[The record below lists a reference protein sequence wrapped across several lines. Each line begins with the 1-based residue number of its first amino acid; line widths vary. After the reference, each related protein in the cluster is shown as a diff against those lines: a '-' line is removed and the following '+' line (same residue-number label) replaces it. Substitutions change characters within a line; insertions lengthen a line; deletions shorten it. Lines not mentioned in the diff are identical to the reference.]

1 MNVLGRHRL
10 PPQPLPDDLKAR
22 IEGLNTAIEAR
33 RQNTKRALRTLVPK
47 RSAIYVEGFDSSFPS
62 PDQFTRYVDNAFRDA
77 LTVDLDSFVV
87 ILEHKLTTF
96 KTRYDSMNALYQ
108 QLAKRIEEHQKWSE
122 VWFSGANVEN
132 FATEN
137 PRTFSIDVQLDSEAS
152 LRASRSGRSVD
163 DEFTRAMLRTP
174 YSSTGAPSSPEETL
188 QDYERALTELVI
200 DMRNA
205 LPSGGGAGSSSSVSI
220 SSKHFL
226 EYVGEVAHADDKLR
240 EYLIEDDVI
249 TLPMNALFDPY
260 VESRTLLRLS
270 WKREKDKLRR
280 LLAQFETFAERYH
293 KLFQQTERHRL
304 LAELLR
310 RGRVALEKKAKA
322 EDAAHELEES
332 GGFDGYFKAVVEKAN
347 EDYEIYVDRILHPF
361 IKKVS
366 EHPLTASEPA
376 LEYFKRGSNLPMT
389 NLQED
394 ALSVHARSYA
404 SLQGEL
410 RALGDTLV
418 CSMNASQTMQ
428 LYAHM
433 MVSMLTCMTLIA
445 SRSVRAE
452 LETSALIDEM
462 LGSFSK
468 SPELEEVNVL
478 GVAATEI
485 YKEKATLWGNK
496 RWAETKRPTRRVE
509 PANANVN
516 AIVHSP
522 VESAFRS
529 GLARVRSTLARQRA
543 LRRSLDL

>member
-10 PPQPLPDDLKAR
+10 PPQPLPEDLKAR
-22 IEGLNTAIEAR
+22 IADLNTAIEAR

-47 RSAIYVEGFDSSFPS
+47 RSAIYVEGFDSSFPN
-62 PDQFTRYVDNAFRDA
+62 PDHFTRYVDATFRDA
-77 LTVDLDSFVV
+77 LTVDLDRFVV
-87 ILEHKLTTF
+87 ILENKLTAF
-96 KTRYDSMNALYQ
+96 RTRYDSVHALYQ

-122 VWFSGANVEN
+122 VWSSGANVEN
-132 FATEN
+132 FAAEN

-152 LRASRSGRSVD
+152 LRASRSGRSAV
-163 DEFTRAMLRTP
+163 DEFTRAMLQTP
-174 YSSTGAPSSPEETL
+174 YSVTGVPSSPQQTL

-205 LPSGGGAGSSSSVSI
+205 LPTSGGAGSSSAISI

-240 EYLIEDDVI
+240 EYFIEDDVI

-260 VESRTLLRLS
+260 EESQTLLRLS

-280 LLAQFETFAERYH
+280 LLVQFETFAERYK
-293 KLFQQTERHRL
+293 KLFQRAERHRL

-310 RGRVALEKKAKA
+310 KGRVASEKRSKA
-322 EDAAHELEES
+322 EDAAHKLEES
-332 GGFDGYFKAVVEKAN
+332 RESGEYLQAVVEKA
-347 EDYEIYVDRILHPF
+347 EGDYKIYVDRILHPF

-376 LEYFKRGSNLPMT
+376 LEYFKDGRNLPMT

-404 SLQGEL
+404 ALEGEL
-410 RALGDTLV
+410 RALGDTLA

-445 SRSVRAE
+445 SRSVRTE
-452 LETSALIDEM
+452 METSALIDEM
-462 LGSFSK
+462 LESFSK

-478 GVAATEI
+478 GVAATEL
-485 YKEKATLWGNK
+485 YEKKATLWGNK
-496 RWAETKRPTRRVE
+496 RWEETKRPTRRVE

-516 AIVHSP
+516 AIVHVS
-522 VESAFRS
+522 VESALRS
-529 GLARVRSTLARQRA
+529 GLARARSTLARQRA
-543 LRRSLDL
+543 LRQSLAL